1 MKTLQ
6 IDDGFEITT
15 SELAQEMGIKHKSL
29 IQSINREDQHLLKKL
44 SPTGETCENY
54 SVVIITKIFLLKI
67 LDYFADSK
75 LKQTNLIN
83 AIHSFVLKNKPYE
96 VNHKESGSHIPI
108 KNQDP
113 VILTLEKQKELAT
126 KWLETI
132 KYAEVLEQE
141 KIQMEQIIEEREPLY
156 EFGKTLSK
164 SESLMEVRDVAKTL
178 HITNIFKLL
187 HAKGIFHYKYV
198 SNNKRENKGRSY
210 GVPKKEFID
219 RGYFELK
226 QGTYD
231 TPKGET
237 RTYLKPMVT
246 AKGELFIQRLF
257 MKNTQKLIGG

>member
-6 IDDGFEITT
+6 VNDDFEITT
-15 SELAQEMGIKHKSL
+15 GQLADEMGIKHGSL
-29 IQSINREDQHLLKKL
+29 IRILRRYSKELFLMLPMEKIKLDNYNVAIINRNFLVRSLDNYPKL
-44 SPTGETCENY
+44 SKHN
-54 SVVIITKIFLLKI
+54 I
-67 LDYFADSK
+67 
-75 LKQTNLIN
+75 IN
-83 AIHSFVLKNKPYE
+83 AIHGFILKNQGTHAAIRNRDGSLTPI
-96 VNHKESGSHIPI
+96 NHFDDGSFSLY
-108 KNQDP
+108 KYKDMA
-113 VILTLEKQKELAT
+113 K

-132 KYAEVLEQE
+132 EHAERMEQE
-141 KIQMEQIIEEREPLY
+141 KNQMERVIEEREPLY
-156 EFGKTLSK
+156 EFGKTLAK
-164 SESLMEVRDVAKTL
+164 SESLISVQDVAKSL

-187 HAKGIFHYKYV
+187 HSKGIFHYKFV
-198 SNNKRENKGRSY
+198 ANNKTENKGRSY

-257 MKNTQKLIGG
+257 MESALKLIGG